1 MVINQTDGYPD
12 DKKPGMQIRSITI
25 ESIESVDPGK
35 AAAIAELAKG
45 DRSTWDKNLAGKR
58 GLQRLEKIFA
68 VIFGITN
75 MVEHRRVE
83 SHGASFSFISVR
95 IPANV

>member
-1 MVINQTDGYPD
+1 MVINQTDGYPEV
-12 DKKPGMQIRSITI
+12 KKPGMQIRSITI
-25 ESIESVDPGK
+25 ESIDEAYPAKSAV
-35 AAAIAELAKG
+35 IAELAKG
-45 DRSTWDKNLAGKR
+45 DRSTWSKNLSGKR
-58 GLQRLEKIFA
+58 GLQRIEKIFA
-68 VIFGITN
+68 LLFGVPN

>member
-1 MVINQTDGYPD
+1 MVVNQTDGYPD
-12 DKKPGMQIRSITI
+12 IKKPGMQIRSITI
-25 ESIESVDPGK
+25 ESIESADPAK
-35 AAAIAELAKG
+35 AAAIAEIAKG
-45 DRSTWDKNLAGKR
+45 DRLTWDKNLSGKR

-68 VIFGITN
+68 LLFGVTN

-95 IPANV
+95 VP